1 MMIWQSGTKWLKILS
16 IICSERVEEAWEFQN
31 VLDVIYGLLREGGWK
46 GNHAMP
52 ETNKAPSSSLSPRY
66 FFIQKMFGLS
76 LSVPLCRSRGA
87 HVLFKQN
94 ILLYS

>member
-1 MMIWQSGTKWLKILS
+1 MDLSGKENGRAITQCQKQTKPLPLLS
-16 IICSERVEEAWEFQN
+16 LS
-31 VLDVIYGLLREGGWK
+31 L
-46 GNHAMP
+46 
-52 ETNKAPSSSLSPRY
+52 SLSPRY

-94 ILLYS
+94 VLLELPYSSEKKFFGKQSSKKDGLHV